1 MCNVSLGQHI
11 LYVFL
16 WGIWLKKTN
25 ISSLPQIKLAGNPTG
40 TVVYCILVSFAAV
53 LSVGHISLPTNSC
66 LQQQYIPFQLCQP
79 ITGLVPKSDT
89 PGFTTTLFS
98 CRNTNRKPISC
109 QQRKIDSYSFHN
121 ESNCDNFHHFPL
133 KIELFCQD
141 FESHGAQHQ
150 TEVTQQRAFQISFPL

>member
-53 LSVGHISLPTNSC
+53 LSVGHISLPTIHS
-66 LQQQYIPFQLCQP
+66 IPIVLA
-79 ITGLVPKSDT
+79 ITALVPKSVT
-89 PGFTTTLFS
+89 RASLQHYFPAEMPTKSLFLANKERS
-98 CRNTNRKPISC
+98 LAILS
-109 QQRKIDSYSFHN
+109 IAS
-121 ESNCDNFHHFPL
+121 SNCNNLHHFPL
-133 KIELFCQD
+133 KLELF
-141 FESHGAQHQ
+141 
-150 TEVTQQRAFQISFPL
+150 